1 MPAKKPMKKDMP
13 TKDMKKKKDG
23 KDMKKSKKDCM

>member
-1 MPAKKPMKKDMP
+1 MPAKKPMKKESP
-13 TKDMKKKKDG
+13 KKDMKKKDG

>member
-13 TKDMKKKKDG
+13 MKDMKKKKDG